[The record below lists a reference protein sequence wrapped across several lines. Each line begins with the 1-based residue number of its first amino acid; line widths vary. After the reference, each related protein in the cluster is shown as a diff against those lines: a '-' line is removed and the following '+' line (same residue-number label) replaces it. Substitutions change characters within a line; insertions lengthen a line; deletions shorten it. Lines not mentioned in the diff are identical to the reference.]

1 WQRLRREP
9 DRRERFRAVD
19 GIDLRV
25 ESGEIFGILGP
36 NGAGKTTTMKM
47 LATLLIPTSGAI
59 RVLGID
65 PLERPR
71 EVRARLGVLL
81 SGEMS
86 VCWRLTARENL
97 EYFAALYHVPPTE
110 TDQRSAGVLTAVKR
124 TERAEDYV
132 ERYSTGMRQRPA
144 LARAL
149 LPDPPLIILDEPTV
163 GLDPQASRDL
173 RDRVRELRAQGRTVL
188 LTTHYMEEAD
198 QLCDR
203 VAIIDHG
210 RIVALD
216 TPAALKRT
224 IRAEEVVHLEISLD
238 GDESAVIDRLE
249 RSATVA
255 RSERSNGTLT
265 VTAHCASARDFVPAA
280 FDAARSAA
288 ATIRHVEVVPV
299 TLEEVFLALTGRAL
313 RRGNGASAGAAAWD
327 AGSRIRHTGFPTRA
341 ALRSGRWDAAADGSH
356 VRKQFSRA
364 PHLLRHLST
373 DRSSDPGRGHRGA
386 RDTRSLRDRRALRG
400 ERSSVRRG
408 RSRRAADSRDVR
420 SCLRDHIPRSDAAAL
435 GADLGEDPAA
445 DVHRRRYSKDPSA
458 RRHHRQCRRGCRDRA
473 RPRGGDRDT
482 RRDGLPLPREERP
495 PHWNAGAVLM
505 GEVRAAFAI
514 ARK

>member
-1 WQRLRREP
+1 MTAPAVETKNLVKVFEKGRRTIWQRLRREP

-25 ESGEIFGILGP
+25 ESGEIFGLLGP

-71 EVRARLGVLL
+71 EVRARLGAML
-81 SGEMS
+81 SGERS
-86 VCWRLTARENL
+86 LYWKLTARENL

-110 TDQRSAGVLTAVKR
+110 TDQRIAGVLTAVKL
-124 TERAEDYV
+124 TDRAEDYV
-132 ERYSTGMRQRPA
+132 ERYSTGMRQRLA

-149 LPDPPLIILDEPTV
+149 LPDPPLIILDEPTL

-173 RDRVRELRAQGRTVL
+173 RDRVRALRAQGRTVL

-224 IRAEEVVHLEISLD
+224 IRAEEVVHLDIGVV
-238 GDESAVIDRLE
+238 GDDAPMLDRLR
-249 RSATVA
+249 RSATLA
-255 RSERSNGTLT
+255 RSERRNGTLS

-280 FDAARSAA
+280 FDAARSNG

-299 TLEEVFLALTGRAL
+299 TLEDVFLALTGRQL
-313 RRGNGASAGAAAWD
+313 R
-327 AGSRIRHTGFPTRA
+327 
-341 ALRSGRWDAAADGSH
+341 
-356 VRKQFSRA
+356 
-364 PHLLRHLST
+364 
-373 DRSSDPGRGHRGA
+373 
-386 RDTRSLRDRRALRG
+386 
-400 ERSSVRRG
+400 E
-408 RSRRAADSRDVR
+408 
-420 SCLRDHIPRSDAAAL
+420 
-435 GADLGEDPAA
+435 
-445 DVHRRRYSKDPSA
+445 
-458 RRHHRQCRRGCRDRA
+458 
-473 RPRGGDRDT
+473 
-482 RRDGLPLPREERP
+482 
-495 PHWNAGAVLM
+495 
-505 GEVRAAFAI
+505 
-514 ARK
+514 